1 MNSRAFLPG
10 IMVAALLL
18 LVVLPVLRARL
29 RHGVE
34 AFVVFESRR
43 PIHRLADGWMMCV
56 ELAWLAWTFVYWLA
70 EPKSLGIFVT
80 PAWVAPAGWG
90 VALSGAALTGVAQA
104 QMGAAFRIGIGA
116 SHTMLVTGGL
126 FAHSRNPIF
135 AAVIL
140 SFAGIGIV
148 TLSPWSIMGTALTVA
163 VFQLQS
169 RLEEEHLVQTHGDA
183 YRQYAARTG
192 RFLPRIGRIPSR

>member
-56 ELAWLAWTFVYWLA
+56 ELAWLAWTFVYWL
-70 EPKSLGIFVT
+70 
-80 PAWVAPAGWG
+80 
-90 VALSGAALTGVAQA
+90 SGAALTGVAQA

-116 SHTMLVTGGL
+116 SHTTLVTGGL